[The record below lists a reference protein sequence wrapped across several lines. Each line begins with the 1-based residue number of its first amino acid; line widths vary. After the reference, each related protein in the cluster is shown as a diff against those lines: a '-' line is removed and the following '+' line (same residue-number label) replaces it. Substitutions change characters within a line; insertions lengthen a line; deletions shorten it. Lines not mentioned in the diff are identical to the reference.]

1 MKYSPDVLPGGDRIE
16 SCRLVQRAKVA
27 MDSVCDLITTSQPHF
42 VFCFKAAK
50 VILIHWSTVLS
61 MYLILG

>member
-16 SCRLVQRAKVA
+16 SCRLAQRAKVA

-50 VILIHWSTVLS
+50 VTDCWLTVLIS
-61 MYLILG
+61 MYGLI